1 MASMAASRHPD
12 EFNPHGLVFFAY
24 PLHAPERIDRLR
36 VEHLGDIRTPM
47 LFLSGTRDSMARVD
61 LLDSEVGKLGSLAR
75 VHWIEGADHGF
86 HVLKRS
92 GRTDDDVR
100 TEAAGVLAEWWKTR
114 VGAS

>member
-1 MASMAASRHPD
+1 T
-12 EFNPHGLVFFAY
+12 
-24 PLHAPERIDRLR
+24 
-36 VEHLGDIRTPM
+36 EHLAAIRTPM
-47 LFLSGTRDSMARVD
+47 LFLSGTRDRMARVD
-61 LLDSEVGKLGSLAR
+61 LLDNEVGKLGSLAR

-100 TEAAGVLAEWWKTR
+100 TEATSVLAEWLKTR